1 MPLDK
6 ETKKQKGFAYILY
19 HIPEHAVKAYI
30 ELDNKFFM
38 GRLLH
43 ILPSREKPQ
52 LHSTDPSNW
61 SLKKQREM
69 KLKAQ
74 ATNDFNWNTL
84 YMNVNNFLFDPLY
97 LFIYL
102 FYLFI
107 YSRIF

>member
-1 MPLDK
+1 LPLDK

-19 HIPEHAVKAYI
+19 HIPEHAVKAFI

-52 LHSTDPSNW
+52 SRDSDPSKWN
-61 SLKKQREM
+61 LKKQREM

-74 ATNDFNWNTL
+74 ATSDFNWNTL
-84 YMNVNNFLFDPLY
+84 YMNVKKFF
-97 LFIYL
+97 FYL
-102 FYLFI
+102 FYFTFLFYFI
-107 YSRIF
+107 

>member
-1 MPLDK
+1 MPIDK
-6 ETKKQKGFAYILY
+6 ITKKQKGFAYILY

-43 ILPSREKPQ
+43 ILPSKERPT
-52 LHSTDPSNW
+52 SRDIDPSKW
-61 SLKKQREM
+61 SLKKKREM

-84 YMNVNNFLFDPLY
+84 YMNVYDFLFIIITIILLLL
-97 LFIYL
+97 LF
-102 FYLFI
+102 
-107 YSRIF
+107 